1 MQRYLWTLPIALL
14 SCAACSTTEDP
25 SKKRQLGPVLPPY
38 QASLYFVIS
47 PPDGGAGCDV
57 SRSGYV
63 ANIGGPPNSSRA
75 DPGMRSI
82 DGVEFADIRCR
93 VSGSGPF
100 NLSLSAAKSAAV
112 FSLVDGTVAGG
123 SGSATISMA
132 GPGTGSAPL
141 SGVCQLDTSRR
152 PFQVAPGNIWA
163 SFVCPSVGNPTQPGA
178 CSAQGEFVFEN
189 CDE

>member
-14 SCAACSTTEDP
+14 SCVACSTAEDP
-25 SKKRQLGPVLPPY
+25 NKKRQLGPVLPPY
-38 QASLYFVIS
+38 QASLYFLIS
-47 PPDGGAGCDV
+47 PPDSGDGCDIA
-57 SRSGYV
+57 RPYT

-75 DPGMRSI
+75 DPGMLSI

-100 NLSLSAAKSAAV
+100 NLNLSAEKSAAA
-112 FSLVDGTVAGG
+112 FSLVNGTVAGG
-123 SGSATISMA
+123 SGTATISLA
-132 GPGTGSAPL
+132 GPGTSAAPL
-141 SGVCQLDTSRR
+141 AGVCQLDVSMQ
-152 PFQVAPGNIWA
+152 PFQVAPGKIWA
-163 SFVCPSVGNPTQPGA
+163 SFMCPSVSSSAQPGA